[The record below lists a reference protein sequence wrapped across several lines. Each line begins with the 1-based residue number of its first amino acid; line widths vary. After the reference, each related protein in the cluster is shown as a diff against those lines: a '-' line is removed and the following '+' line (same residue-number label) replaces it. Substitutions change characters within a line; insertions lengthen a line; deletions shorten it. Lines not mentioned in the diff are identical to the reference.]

1 MIYTLLPNKQ
11 EQTYLKLFK
20 LFEDAPD
27 IEPKDVTM
35 DFELA
40 SLNALLKIWLRTS
53 IYLCWF
59 HFCQNLLRNM
69 QQKRLAR
76 D

>member
-40 SLNALLKIWLRTS
+40 SLNALLKI
-53 IYLCWF
+53 
-59 HFCQNLLRNM
+59 
-69 QQKRLAR
+69 
-76 D
+76 